1 MVRDKSADRAVVMA
15 SSILMVMEC
24 DSHYGDKKAN
34 EQERKKLLIHKTTTH
49 NFLKFHYMAPNSSPF
64 LCPIG
69 LNLTDNRC
77 TARKTRGYG
86 KQS

>member
-1 MVRDKSADRAVVMA
+1 MVRDKSADRAIVMT
-15 SSILMVMEC
+15 SSIFMVMER
-24 DSHYGDKKAN
+24 DPHYGDKKAN
-34 EQERKKLLIHKTTTH
+34 EQERKKLLIHKTTTD
-49 NFLKFHYMAPNSSPF
+49 NFLRFYYMAPNSSPF

-69 LNLTDNRC
+69 LSLTDNRC

>member
-1 MVRDKSADRAVVMA
+1 MP

-24 DSHYGDKKAN
+24 DSHYGGKKAN
-34 EQERKKLLIHKTTTH
+34 EQEGKKLLIHKTTTD
-49 NFLKFHYMAPNSSPF
+49 NLLTFYYMTPNLNPF
-64 LCPIG
+64 LSPIG